1 VYFFHPAFPW
11 RLSRA
16 CLGKSSCS
24 LAEAQQLN
32 LLFLSAGETAGSLI
46 ESTVGIAEKL
56 ASETADIV
64 GQGMD
69 AVGLEDLRKELI
81 HDDEGEEERQRRRE
95 EALAGGGGAM
105 RSSPGKQKPG
115 VQMNPMSESL
125 MGGGE
130 GDGDDSGRASMR
142 SDGGLD

>member
-1 VYFFHPAFPW
+1 
-11 RLSRA
+11 LSRA